1 MKTSCEN
8 AVPLN
13 PAIMQGVK
21 EIEPWGIYEQTA
33 WDIVRTNVEE
43 EERYK
48 LHQKSHLTHGAIRN
62 VYFEYQNRTVK
73 MVMLPVIIAQNN
85 NLHEFFTIFISGTTG
100 IPAGLSIHTMPKF
113 DNVPFYRLVGSSA
126 RSEAQ
131 DKFCIPLLKFCYQ
144 KLADYVIRLHSS
156 REQKKM
162 TELQRRVAAER
173 DVSVIESYY
182 SKKFARE
189 ARWEVWKDRVI
200 GWMELLNVNYKSYA
214 EEYEEFVTTKM
225 KHGAQHRS
233 ARAADDYYSILG
245 VDRCASEEEIKRSF
259 RVLIMQVHPDCT
271 QWAKGGGVRR
281 SDAMDEERAQKLIE
295 AYQTLRNPEKRTLY
309 DLTLH

>member
-1 MKTSCEN
+1 M
-8 AVPLN
+8 
-13 PAIMQGVK
+13 
-21 EIEPWGIYEQTA
+21 
-33 WDIVRTNVEE
+33 
-43 EERYK
+43 
-48 LHQKSHLTHGAIRN
+48 
-62 VYFEYQNRTVK
+62 
-73 MVMLPVIIAQNN
+73 
-85 NLHEFFTIFISGTTG
+85 
-100 IPAGLSIHTMPKF
+100 
-113 DNVPFYRLVGSSA
+113 
-126 RSEAQ
+126 
-131 DKFCIPLLKFCYQ
+131 LKFCYQ
-144 KLADYVIRLHSS
+144 KLGDWVIRLHSS
-156 REQKKM
+156 REQRKM
-162 TELQRRVAAER
+162 SELQRRVAAER